1 VHAFPRYSQFRLNF
15 PVSFCVYTA
24 LCRYDSISLPG
35 RNLFKRAILQSG
47 SALGP
52 TAVLPDPLP
61 YTWAVASRLNCTTA
75 PSPEHVGG
83 AAGGGAQAVDSATS
97 PLRLLQCLKQVP
109 VDGLTAAADYVA
121 SLVVSGGQRDGRS
134 MVRVG

>member
-1 VHAFPRYSQFRLNF
+1 MH
-15 PVSFCVYTA
+15 
-24 LCRYDSISLPG
+24 RYDTNTFPG

-52 TAVLPDPLP
+52 TAVLRDPLP

-75 PSPEHVGG
+75 PSPEHFGG
-83 AAGGGAQAVDSATS
+83 ATGGGTPAIDSATS
-97 PLRLLQCLKQVP
+97 PLRLLQCLKQVS

-121 SLVVSGGQRDGRS
+121 TLVVSDGQRDDRS
-134 MVRVG
+134 MVRSWLACEFALT